1 MRVRQCDRE
10 CAAFSYD
17 RFQRDMA
24 FEGLDDALADGQSQS
39 CSLGEFVEFLET
51 VQRSWP
57 FSLRECLYR
66 YRPRESGRSRDPAE
80 LVPDRDMPFGCEL
93 PCIVNEV
100 RAYL

>member
-1 MRVRQCDRE
+1 
-10 CAAFSYD
+10 
-17 RFQRDMA
+17 MA

-51 VQRSWP
+51 FEDHGLFLFGNAFTGIGHVNQDEVVIR
-57 FSLRECLYR
+57 
-66 YRPRESGRSRDPAE
+66 AE

-100 RAYL
+100 RAYLCQP

>member
-51 VQRSWP
+51 
-57 FSLRECLYR
+57 FKDHGLFL
-66 YRPRESGRSRDPAE
+66 
-80 LVPDRDMPFGCEL
+80 FGNAFTG
-93 PCIVNEV
+93 IGHVNQDEV
-100 RAYL
+100 VIRG